1 MNYKDLADLIYPDV
15 KEIEYYEEKYPE
27 RKLDEGAMVV
37 RFAPSPTG
45 FVHIGGLMQCV
56 IDRKLADQTNGVFIL
71 RIEDTDQKREI
82 ENGVNQIVS
91 AVKDFNIEFD
101 EGMIN

>member
-45 FVHIGGLMQCV
+45 Y
-56 IDRKLADQTNGVFIL
+56 R
-71 RIEDTDQKREI
+71 
-82 ENGVNQIVS
+82 
-91 AVKDFNIEFD
+91 
-101 EGMIN
+101 